1 MELATDLQAHRRTTR
16 IIAFALWMAVWV
28 YVFIYA
34 TQILK
39 GDWRAFLAPMA
50 GAPWGQPIL
59 PVLCGLG
66 AMMPVPALAL
76 RFVLMG
82 RAARAPEGTE
92 RWGLE
97 RVAMIV
103 SLALFES
110 VAIYGLVLG
119 FILGPSTAPVSA
131 LLFLLPL
138 AAIPF
143 LLPPHAKLGEG
154 T

>member
-1 MELATDLQAHRRTTR
+1 MNPAADLSAQRRVTR

-28 YVFIYA
+28 YVAIFA

-39 GDWRAFLAPMA
+39 GDLRAFFAPLSS
-50 GAPWGQPIL
+50 APWNQPIL
-59 PVLCGLG
+59 PALCGLG
-66 AMMPVPALAL
+66 AMMPVPALAM
-76 RFVLMG
+76 RFVLLG
-82 RAARAPEGTE
+82 RAARAPEGPE

-103 SLALFES
+103 SLALFEAS
-110 VAIYGLVLG
+110 AIYGLVLG
-119 FILGPSTAPVSA
+119 FVVGPASAPVSA

-154 T
+154 V

>member
-1 MELATDLQAHRRTTR
+1 
-16 IIAFALWMAVWV
+16 
-28 YVFIYA
+28 
-34 TQILK
+34 
-39 GDWRAFLAPMA
+39 
-50 GAPWGQPIL
+50 
-59 PVLCGLG
+59 
-66 AMMPVPALAL
+66 MMPVPALAM
-76 RFVLMG
+76 RFVLLG
-82 RAARAPEGTE
+82 RAARAPEGPE

-110 VAIYGLVLG
+110 SAIYGLVLG
-119 FILGPSTAPVSA
+119 FVVGPASAPVSA

-154 T
+154 V